1 MRLNVAVPV
10 SEINALW
17 QRWINQIFIIA
28 IMLIIVAIF
37 VTMRF
42 SNRITKPLRKL
53 TEVAEKINGGDY
65 DSRLDYSGK
74 DEVGVLTNIFNRLTA
89 HLKTYIT
96 DLNNL
101 AYADALTSVH
111 NKGAF
116 DLYTA
121 KMQAEMDVSGEK
133 QDLQSVYSIATI
145 SRRSTTRTGMT
156 RGIFT

>member
-1 MRLNVAVPV
+1 M
-10 SEINALW
+10 
-17 QRWINQIFIIA
+17 
-28 IMLIIVAIF
+28 
-37 VTMRF
+37 
-42 SNRITKPLRKL
+42 
-53 TEVAEKINGGDY
+53 
-65 DSRLDYSGK
+65 
-74 DEVGVLTNIFNRLTA
+74 TA

-133 QDLQSVYSIATI
+133 PEFAICIFDCNNLNSINTATI
-145 SRRSTTRTGMT
+145 QLPKTKTSNRNIPLVKPLKEILLCVLGKCQKTACAG
-156 RGIFT
+156 